1 MTAPVGETTRLLL
14 GARQISRKWHALT
27 ERCGGD
33 VKSRLFALPKR
44 PRDCFLK
51 WTDTFFFL
59 FSGREKGY
67 VKSYDL
73 TNHRFPLHG

>member
-33 VKSRLFALPKR
+33 VKSRLLSLPKR
-44 PRDCFLK
+44 PRDCFSSGQ
-51 WTDTFFFL
+51 TFFFSL
-59 FSGREKGY
+59 QRTGGGY